1 MIAGGCFE
9 GDSNEALIEV
19 QDKAYELHVG
29 RLFRTCRSIY
39 STTARQWGCGT
50 RFLRRLESV
59 TEFDKSLLRRPYEII
74 AAYYRYK
81 YCLKSSGSGAVFLSD
96 IYQMELEQR
105 WRQYFREE
113 AYLLSLHYYT
123 NISVLS
129 TVTSSNGQRGKSFES
144 LLGKML
150 YLHYGREFLELCS
163 GSTVYDAGRDG
174 GFDQIASD
182 FGECFNM
189 QWDEYEDWCQ

>member
-1 MIAGGCFE
+1 M
-9 GDSNEALIEV
+9 
-19 QDKAYELHVG
+19 
-29 RLFRTCRSIY
+29 RLSPPTIVIN
-39 STTARQWGCGT
+39 
-50 RFLRRLESV
+50 FLSR
-59 TEFDKSLLRRPYEII
+59 
-74 AAYYRYK
+74 
-81 YCLKSSGSGAVFLSD
+81 AVIPAPFFLSD

-129 TVTSSNGQRGKSFES
+129 TVTSTNCDRVKSFES

-163 GSTVYDAGRDG
+163 GSEVYDAHRDG
-174 GFDQIASD
+174 GFDQIASE
-182 FGECFNM
+182 FGVCFNM
-189 QWDEYEDWCQ
+189 QWDEYENWCQ